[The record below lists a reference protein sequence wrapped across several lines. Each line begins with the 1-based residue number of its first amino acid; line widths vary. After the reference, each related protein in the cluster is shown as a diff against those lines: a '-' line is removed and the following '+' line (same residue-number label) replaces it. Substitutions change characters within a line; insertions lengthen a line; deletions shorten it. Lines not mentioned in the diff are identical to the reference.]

1 MIIRV
6 GIIGTAGRQAD
17 AAKLN
22 AALFDA
28 MVADAAQLIGDIAVT
43 LVSGGAAFADHVAV
57 ALWLRGGQ
65 AGCPLHKLELHL
77 PAKWDITRA
86 QYVEVIEDSKHPGT
100 VSNRYHRAFSSS
112 CNRNSLRELNEAITA
127 EEVLVRVTPGFKPR
141 NMHVGRVDK
150 LIAYT
155 FGDSRYAPTD
165 GGTAHTW
172 MHSYSPNKIHRAL
185 NDLGTAKLSI

>member
-1 MIIRV
+1 MIRV

-28 MVADAAQLIGDIAVT
+28 MVADAAQLIGAAPVT

-65 AGCPLHKLELHL
+65 ADCPIHKLELHL

-86 QYVEVIEDSKHPGT
+86 QYVEMPDSQHPGT
-100 VSNRYHRAFSSS
+100 VSNRYHRAFSTS
-112 CNRNSLRELNEAITA
+112 CNRNSFRELNEAVTA
-127 EEVLVRVTPGFKPR
+127 EEVFVRVTPGFKPR
-141 NMHVGRVDK
+141 NMHVGRVDR

-155 FGDSRYAPTD
+155 FGDSRYAPKD

-172 MHSYSPNKIHRAL
+172 LHSHSPDKIHRAL
-185 NDLGTAKLSI
+185 GGML